1 MATTI
6 LRERRF
12 LAADEFDRVRRTH
25 YPAIRALSPAE
36 VGDLRRQIRDMRD
49 KARDTARRQ
58 RREMR
63 GKQEAR
69 GARPAGDHTGTS
81 IKAELFAGALKRL
94 NRIATRH
101 RAAESQVEIAQRAL
115 RLKQAGTSRHHPG
128 AGRTAD
134 GGMTPVPSREPTV
147 TADPRE
153 VGRVSQFVR
162 DAQAQRDSR

>member
-12 LAADEFDRVRRTH
+12 LAADEFERVRRTH
-25 YPAIRALSPAE
+25 YPAIRDLSPAE

-94 NRIATRH
+94 NRIAGRQPT
-101 RAAESQVEIAQRAL
+101 AEA
-115 RLKQAGTSRHHPG
+115 
-128 AGRTAD
+128 
-134 GGMTPVPSREPTV
+134 
-147 TADPRE
+147 
-153 VGRVSQFVR
+153 
-162 DAQAQRDSR
+162 

>member
-25 YPAIRALSPAE
+25 YPAIRDLSPAE

-94 NRIATRH
+94 NRIAGRQPT
-101 RAAESQVEIAQRAL
+101 AEA
-115 RLKQAGTSRHHPG
+115 
-128 AGRTAD
+128 
-134 GGMTPVPSREPTV
+134 
-147 TADPRE
+147 
-153 VGRVSQFVR
+153 
-162 DAQAQRDSR
+162 